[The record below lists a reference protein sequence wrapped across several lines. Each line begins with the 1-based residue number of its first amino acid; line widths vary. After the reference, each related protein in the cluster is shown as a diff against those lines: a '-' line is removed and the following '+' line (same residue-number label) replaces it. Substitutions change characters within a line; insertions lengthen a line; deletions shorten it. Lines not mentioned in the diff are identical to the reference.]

1 MRTFV
6 HEVTPAGLEQQLK
19 DAMAE
24 EIRTLAR
31 SMKHTQ
37 VRALPRARALS
48 LGLTLNLG
56 LGLGFSVV
64 SNHQPAAARRRS
76 AHTQRNCPRCSWP
89 WGATGAC

>member
-1 MRTFV
+1 V

-37 VRALPRARALS
+37 VKGTHTIGRFLRY
-48 LGLTLNLG
+48 N
-56 LGLGFSVV
+56 
-64 SNHQPAAARRRS
+64 AARDD
-76 AHTQRNCPRCSWP
+76 TQTGIFVSCFG
-89 WGATGAC
+89 GAYG